1 MFFVINKDKIYA
13 FLVSIFTVIILFL
26 TANFIISSDENSIA
40 TSSGIDKLLPIYNV
54 DTIDNKV
61 AFTMNCAW

>member
-54 DTIDNKV
+54 DTEDNKV

>member
-54 DTIDNKV
+54 DTKDNKV

>member
-26 TANFIISSDENSIA
+26 TANFIISSDKNSIA

-54 DTIDNKV
+54 DTKDNKV

>member
-40 TSSGIDKLLPIYNV
+40 TSAGIDKLLPIYNV
-54 DTIDNKV
+54 DTKDNKV

>member
-54 DTIDNKV
+54 DTKDNEV

>member
-26 TANFIISSDENSIA
+26 TANFIISSDANSIA

-54 DTIDNKV
+54 DTKDNKV